1 MLVNDSRRTS
11 AFTLVE
17 ILVVVVILGI
27 ASVIVLPSLGG
38 RGDINTAAA
47 ARVLMADLVYAQNL
61 SIVKQ
66 KPHYV
71 RFDGQTYSIWTRE
84 SGSLV
89 IVKHPVRNDDFIV
102 TFGPGG
108 TSGLENVA
116 LGPVSIGG
124 QPDIGFDELGSPL
137 AANASADTK
146 TALGSSASFTLTS
159 GNDSLVVR
167 VEPFTGEVSAQ

>member
-1 MLVNDSRRTS
+1 MLVNVSRRTS

-38 RGDINTAAA
+38 RGDINAAAA

-66 KPHYV
+66 KPHFV
-71 RFDGQTYSIWTRE
+71 RFEGQTYSLWTRD

-89 IVKHPVRNDDFIV
+89 RVKHPVRNEDFIV
-102 TFGPGG
+102 TFGAGG

-116 LGPVSIGG
+116 FGEISIGG

-137 AANASADTK
+137 AANASADTVA
-146 TALGSSASFTLTS
+146 ALASSASFTITS
-159 GNDSLVVR
+159 GNDSVIVR
-167 VEPFTGEVSAQ
+167 VEPFTGEVGAQ